1 MAGKPLAPRVTVVQ
15 AIGVVVLYRDIDNAH
30 WRADAPVATS
40 GPTRLTLNVG
50 KLAITLKA
58 G

>member
-1 MAGKPLAPRVTVVQ
+1 
-15 AIGVVVLYRDIDNAH
+15 VLYRDIDNAQ

-40 GPTRLTLNVG
+40 GPTKLKLTVA
-50 KLAITLKA
+50 KLAITLKP

>member
-1 MAGKPLAPRVTVVQ
+1 VQ
-15 AIGVVVLYRDIDNAH
+15 AIGVVVLYRDIDSAQ

-40 GPTRLTLNVG
+40 GPTKLTLNVG
-50 KLAITLKA
+50 KLAITLKS